1 MKGLFLGIAAALIC
15 MPPVTYAADS
25 PEFNVKTTADLVKLC
40 SMPVDAMFYQAGMGY
55 CLGFIDAAHDYH
67 AAITSGDLLKPIA
80 CPGQDVT
87 RRQIVDVFLDWAA
100 KNPDLL
106 ANESPING
114 VMRAVTAKWPCR

>member
-1 MKGLFLGIAAALIC
+1 MKGLFLSIAGALIC
-15 MPPVTYAADS
+15 IPPVTYAADS
-25 PEFNVKTTADLVKLC
+25 AEFDAKTTADLVKLC

-80 CPGQDVT
+80 CPGPTVT
-87 RRQIVDVFLDWAA
+87 RQQIVDAFLIWAA

-106 ANESPING
+106 DNESPING
-114 VMRAVTAKWPCR
+114 VMRAIRAKWPCS